1 MFSIVFLKMC
11 KDELDRT
18 AKGKLFHKNAPEP
31 EKARK
36 QSGCISLLARIEGL
50 DHGNEVKI
58 SD

>member
-1 MFSIVFLKMC
+1 MC